1 MKRVDNRIWS
11 LILVLV
17 LVSACTS
24 SKQVSQTE
32 ESNESTPLSI
42 SQAEEQAFNATG
54 EGEVRIGDEES
65 EYEIIIIDPGFYT
78 WLKSIARPEGYYD
91 QTFLESRNQLYVLN
105 WNQRALGLY
114 NADPNL
120 YLMQINYEPGIDY
133 GYEVNYKLYNYFIYF
148 QRKYKQRLGPF
159 VPRI

>member
-1 MKRVDNRIWS
+1 MKRVNIRIWN

-32 ESNESTPLSI
+32 ESKESTPLSI

>member
-32 ESNESTPLSI
+32 ESKESTPLSI